1 MQFKVLVIAGSLL
14 TASLGAW
21 ALGAGTALAPPAQAL
36 TSWSPPVQLPGACG
50 AALAVNAAGAQVAAG
65 YQQNADNSFSVQ
77 VCTSADG
84 QNWSAPV
91 TLGQGVSP
99 AVAIAPDGR
108 AVVAWEGASNN
119 VSNVQASVRPPGGQ
133 WSPAVTLTSDYGHP
147 VVGMDGSGN
156 AVAAWAAL
164 AGPIETASLPAG
176 GTWTAVTTLA
186 TRGQA
191 VDLAVNATG
200 SAIITWGTRTATV
213 AASGTV
219 LGGFAAPVTLGPP
232 PPYPVGH
239 TRVVLNGLGEAAAAW
254 PNGAPADMVA
264 TRSPDGTW
272 TPAVKLS
279 TTPDGPIDV
288 AIDGAGNAL
297 AIFGQMDV
305 SGSNVTATLY
315 TSKHPA
321 GGTWST
327 PAVLSVP
334 GDAAASPH
342 VAADAAGTSVVSWLD
357 TTTRTVNVLTSPPG
371 GGFGPATTFTATAS
385 GDLEI
390 APGHAVLSFGPV
402 AAMSISTEP
411 VS

>member
-1 MQFKVLVIAGSLL
+1 MSFSIRRGGLALSALLIAIA
-14 TASLGAW
+14 T
-21 ALGAGTALAPPAQAL
+21 GTALALPAQAL

-50 AALAVNAAGAQVAAG
+50 TALAVNAAGAEVAAG
-65 YQQNADNSFSVQ
+65 WPQNGAGPVQ
-77 VCTSADG
+77 VCASADG

-99 AVAIAPDGR
+99 TVAIAPDGR

-119 VSNVQASVRPPGGQ
+119 VYSVQASVRPPGGQ
-133 WSPAVTLTSDYGHP
+133 WSPAVTLTGDYGHP

-156 AVAAWAAL
+156 AIAAWAAF

-176 GTWTAVTTLA
+176 GSWKAVTTLA

-200 SAIITWGTRTATV
+200 SAIVTWGTRTATV

-232 PPYPVGH
+232 PLYPVGH

-254 PNGAPADMVA
+254 TNGGPADLVA
-264 TRSPDGTW
+264 SRAPDGTW
-272 TPAVKLS
+272 SPVVKLS
-279 TTPDGPIDV
+279 TTTDGPIDV

-305 SGSNVTATLY
+305 SGTNVTATLY
-315 TSKHPA
+315 ASKHPA
-321 GGTWST
+321 GGAWST

-334 GDAAASPH
+334 GDAASSPH
-342 VAADAAGTSVVSWLD
+342 VVADAAGTFVASWLD
-357 TTTRTVNVLTSPPG
+357 STKGALNVLTGPFGS
-371 GGFGPATTFTATAS
+371 GFGPATTFSISAF
-385 GDLEI
+385 GDLKI
-390 APGHAVLSFGPV
+390 APGHAVLSFRPV
-402 AAMSISTEP
+402 PIAPMSISGEP